1 MLQGYIVDPETGK
14 VVAAIRHGE
23 VFRDDKEG
31 AKIATVLNANLY
43 DLSGNLVG
51 RLDGPHAID
60 VRTWS
65 MPIAV
70 RNLLEGETAHHPVP
84 AVKQKGGP
92 IVAPSRSARRS
103 TQLTAAARAIVQIAH
118 LVRKI
123 DFCDREIARLNA
135 TSALRHAHITPVLM
149 GSAPVFSTLFQLRRA
164 YFLLSQG

>member
-14 VVAAIRHGE
+14 VVAVIRHGE

-84 AVKQKGGP
+84 AVKLKWPRAAGP
-92 IVAPSRSARRS
+92 F
-103 TQLTAAARAIVQIAH
+103 LAAAKLEVRL
-118 LVRKI
+118 LV
-123 DFCDREIARLNA
+123 
-135 TSALRHAHITPVLM
+135 VLYQAAK
-149 GSAPVFSTLFQLRRA
+149 GSVCCCF
-164 YFLLSQG
+164 

>member
-1 MLQGYIVDPETGK
+1 MSAPSLGIRADNSTEPEQRAEFGVINVTSDMKRENMLQGYIVDPETGK
-14 VVAAIRHGE
+14 VVAVIRNGE

-70 RNLLEGETAHHPVP
+70 RDLLEGETPHHPVP
-84 AVKQKGGP
+84 ALKQKGGP
-92 IVAPSRSARRS
+92 KAAPSPTHLERTTPQGVYDIFRGSKPGRSHNDP
-103 TQLTAAARAIVQIAH
+103 AH
-118 LVRKI
+118 
-123 DFCDREIARLNA
+123 
-135 TSALRHAHITPVLM
+135 
-149 GSAPVFSTLFQLRRA
+149 
-164 YFLLSQG
+164 

>member
-14 VVAAIRHGE
+14 VVAVIRHGE
-23 VFRDDKEG
+23 VFREGKEG

-70 RNLLEGETAHHPVP
+70 LNRLEGETAHHPVP
-84 AVKQKGGP
+84 AVKQKGRP
-92 IVAPSRSARRS
+92 DSR
-103 TQLTAAARAIVQIAH
+103 
-118 LVRKI
+118 
-123 DFCDREIARLNA
+123 
-135 TSALRHAHITPVLM
+135 
-149 GSAPVFSTLFQLRRA
+149 
-164 YFLLSQG
+164 LLSMIDSAASNGERSSSRGS

>member
-14 VVAAIRHGE
+14 VVAVIRHGE
-23 VFRDDKEG
+23 VFRDGKEG

-84 AVKQKGGP
+84 AVKQKGRP
-92 IVAPSRSARRS
+92 ESCPLPSPPATDERRKVVCVLFRGS
-103 TQLTAAARAIVQIAH
+103 KPDRDHNDPAH
-118 LVRKI
+118 
-123 DFCDREIARLNA
+123 
-135 TSALRHAHITPVLM
+135 
-149 GSAPVFSTLFQLRRA
+149 
-164 YFLLSQG
+164 